1 MNPPPVPAAAAAA
14 AAAGQRRHPHPQA
27 LAAQLDSAPPT
38 PSRSPSASTH
48 HTDDDSQD
56 DDDSDFPDRDPD
68 DPDASRLSLSLAHLA
83 PALATPRLSARSP
96 WPFNAAADD
105 DDDLHPSHADEPSA
119 SGDPPAIP
127 ASSLPH
133 EILLHILRLLP
144 AASLAPALRVC
155 KAWCQCGVE
164 LLWHKPAFAS
174 LSSLY
179 KMLQV
184 LALADPTFPYPHFVR
199 RINFLPLAHET
210 TDRVLEKLEPCT
222 RIERLTLTS
231 CKKVTSAPLARLLAA
246 NPRLIA
252 LDLSDVD
259 SVTDDVLIALAQ
271 NCSKIQGLNLSGC
284 SRITDRGLEAVARGC
299 PMLRRIKLRK
309 CDRLTDVPVI
319 LLARL
324 CPLLLEVDLAL
335 CPSISSLATQQ
346 LLRTCHSLRE
356 LSLPGCVALADDGF
370 PDADHLQL
378 VPSASS
384 SSSAPPFRENGHS
397 PSDNDT
403 AAGEG
408 DDNALV
414 TSTGSPLARP
424 LPLRSPP
431 ALRAYDHL
439 RYLDV
444 TSCVSLTD
452 RAIAGIVRYCPRL
465 RNLMLGKCVRLTD
478 DALYEVC
485 KIGKHLHY
493 LHLGHVNN
501 ITDAAVTAVARACT
515 RLRYIDLAN
524 CSNLT
529 DLSVFELAANLP
541 RLKRIGLVR
550 VTNITDDAI
559 ASLRTRTSLERIH
572 LSYCDNLS
580 VAAIHDLL
588 SSLPRVTHLSLT
600 GVTSFRKRALQ
611 QFCRQPPSNYNDHQR
626 RSFCVFS
633 GRGVHDLRRFFRALA
648 PEELAALA
656 VPDPPEDDDHALQ
669 QQQQQQLLFAQQQQA
684 QQQLR
689 LQGGAAPGPAPGQ
702 GALTPA
708 QQQLTQTQARLA
720 QIQHARQ
727 AVALAA
733 QRLQAHQHPHQRA
746 GPAPGTVGGVPVLPV
761 AGGPGAG
768 AGNMLGLQQLQPPV
782 AYRPTRMPAP
792 APPAPLPQQ
801 PNAALQGANT
811 VPMQYA
817 APAPSSAAGQRSS
830 APPEMM
836 SFSLAA
842 ASAAAAAA
850 AAAGAG
856 ASASTSNGAG
866 MAAPQT
872 PRAQTVEI
880 EGLGE
885 EDGGEGEEG
894 RGQRGVRS
902 RRDTV
907 TRSNYRAPAGREQGD
922 GDGDAMRIDG
932 AEREGEDDDEEDGAS
947 DSGGE
952 EEDISMSER

>member
-1 MNPPPVPAAAAAA
+1 MH
-14 AAAGQRRHPHPQA
+14 G
-27 LAAQLDSAPPT
+27 L
-38 PSRSPSASTH
+38 
-48 HTDDDSQD
+48 
-56 DDDSDFPDRDPD
+56 
-68 DPDASRLSLSLAHLA
+68 
-83 PALATPRLSARSP
+83 
-96 WPFNAAADD
+96 PF
-105 DDDLHPSHADEPSA
+105 
-119 SGDPPAIP
+119 
-127 ASSLPH
+127 
-133 EILLHILRLLP
+133 
-144 AASLAPALRVC
+144 
-155 KAWCQCGVE
+155 Q
-164 LLWHKPAFAS
+164 
-174 LSSLY
+174 
-179 KMLQV
+179 
-184 LALADPTFPYPHFVR
+184 
-199 RINFLPLAHET
+199 
-210 TDRVLEKLEPCT
+210 
-222 RIERLTLTS
+222 
-231 CKKVTSAPLARLLAA
+231 
-246 NPRLIA
+246 
-252 LDLSDVD
+252 
-259 SVTDDVLIALAQ
+259 
-271 NCSKIQGLNLSGC
+271 
-284 SRITDRGLEAVARGC
+284 
-299 PMLRRIKLRK
+299 
-309 CDRLTDVPVI
+309 
-319 LLARL
+319 
-324 CPLLLEVDLAL
+324 
-335 CPSISSLATQQ
+335 
-346 LLRTCHSLRE
+346 
-356 LSLPGCVALADDGF
+356 
-370 PDADHLQL
+370 
-378 VPSASS
+378 
-384 SSSAPPFRENGHS
+384 
-397 PSDNDT
+397 
-403 AAGEG
+403 
-408 DDNALV
+408 
-414 TSTGSPLARP
+414 
-424 LPLRSPP
+424 
-431 ALRAYDHL
+431 
-439 RYLDV
+439 
-444 TSCVSLTD
+444 
-452 RAIAGIVRYCPRL
+452 
-465 RNLMLGKCVRLTD
+465 
-478 DALYEVC
+478 
-485 KIGKHLHY
+485 
-493 LHLGHVNN
+493 
-501 ITDAAVTAVARACT
+501 
-515 RLRYIDLAN
+515 
-524 CSNLT
+524 
-529 DLSVFELAANLP
+529 
-541 RLKRIGLVR
+541 

-689 LQGGAAPGPAPGQ
+689 LQGGAAPGPGPALAQGQ

-708 QQQLTQTQARLA
+708 QQQLAQTQARLA

-746 GPAPGTVGGVPVLPV
+746 GPAPGTVGGVPILPV
-761 AGGPGAG
+761 AGGPGTGPG

-792 APPAPLPQQ
+792 APSPLPQQ
-801 PNAALQGANT
+801 PNAALPGANT
-811 VPMQYA
+811 LLMQYA

-850 AAAGAG
+850 ATAGAG

-885 EDGGEGEEG
+885 DDDGEGGEG

-922 GDGDAMRIDG
+922 GDAMRIDG
-932 AEREGEDDDEEDGAS
+932 AEREGEDDEDEEDGAS